1 MPALIKSIKIRLNRL
16 FGKKDTADRDFLLVL
31 FSVVLVAGL
40 MSVLLGPW
48 KAVAVTVAAAV
59 LVAAFLKP
67 EAALLA
73 LAVYTPLE
81 PFLLKFVSDDV
92 YVFARYL
99 PEVLIYVLLA
109 SVAARMVFR
118 KRKLAKTPIDLP
130 FVFFLL
136 VAVTSLVVNLVPPLY
151 GILGLRQIIRF
162 ILIFFIVVYLNPKRE
177 FIRRF
182 TWVMLM
188 VVFFE
193 GVLGLFQAFVGAPMD
208 EFLIPSERK
217 FYESIQLTSGTT
229 QFWSPGSRVFATLG
243 RFDQLGTFLGFFFL
257 IAAGLA
263 YQAKDMVTKKRL
275 LLIIMLAFPAFVLT
289 LSRASWFGFAVGLF
303 VIGVL
308 LMRDNRVRLAF
319 AALAILAV
327 GYLAYSGLAV
337 RYLIDYPEQ
346 TAVER
351 FFEAFSYERWRGEYY
366 GMGRLFWIVQ
376 TVAVVV
382 PSSPLFGVGPGQY
395 GGGAAAAL
403 GNARAYQEL
412 NLPFGVYGTEGY
424 IDNNWFS
431 LWGETGT
438 LGLVFYVWMFVAL
451 GLMALRVFRRSK
463 DPLAR
468 GLALGFIG
476 CLFCVAFQAF
486 LATYLEV
493 RTLALYLWLYAA
505 FVYVLGRRER
515 LTGRR

>member
-1 MPALIKSIKIRLNRL
+1 MSLFLKISAAFKRKPDRI
-16 FGKKDTADRDFLLVL
+16 DRDFLLVL
-31 FSVVLVAGL
+31 FTVVLVAGL
-40 MSVLLGPW
+40 MAVLLGPW
-48 KAVAVTVAAAV
+48 KAIAVTVAVAA
-59 LVAAFLKP
+59 LLAAFLRP

-81 PFLLKFVSDDV
+81 PFLLKFIGDDV

-99 PEVLIYVLLA
+99 PEVLIYVLVA
-109 SVAARMVFR
+109 SVAARIILR
-118 KRKLAKTPIDLP
+118 RRKLTQTPIDLP
-130 FVFFLL
+130 FIFFLL

-162 ILIFFIVVYLNPKRE
+162 ILLFYIVVYMNPQRE

-182 TWVMLM
+182 TWVMLWL
-188 VVFFE
+188 VLAE
-193 GVLGLFQAFVGAPMD
+193 GMLGLLQALVGAPMD

-229 QFWSPGSRVFATLG
+229 QFWSPGARVFATLG

-257 IAAGLA
+257 IATGLF
-263 YQAKDMVTKKRL
+263 YQAKDIVTRKKL
-275 LLIIMLAFPAFVLT
+275 LLIVLLAFPAFLFT
-289 LSRASWFGFAVGLF
+289 LSRASWFGLAIGIF
-303 VIGVL
+303 VIGAI

-319 AALAILAV
+319 AALVLVAV
-327 GYLAYSGLAV
+327 GYLAYSGIAV

-366 GMGRLFWIVQ
+366 GMGRLFWMVQ
-376 TVAVVV
+376 TVSTVV
-382 PSSPLFGVGPGQY
+382 PSAPLFGVGPGQY
-395 GGGAAAAL
+395 GGGAVAAL
-403 GNARAYQEL
+403 NNSSVYEKLG
-412 NLPFGVYGTEGY
+412 LPFGVYGTEGY

-438 LGLVFYVWMFVAL
+438 LGLAFYIWMFVAL
-451 GLMALRVFRRSK
+451 GLMALKVFRESK

-468 GLALGFIG
+468 GLALGLIG
-476 CLFCVAFQAF
+476 CLFAVAFQAF

-493 RTLALYLWLYAA
+493 RTLALYLWVYAA
-505 FVYVLGRRER
+505 FVYVLGRRE
-515 LTGRR
+515 GIFGKK

>member
-1 MPALIKSIKIRLNRL
+1 MPDLIKVIKRKFFRR
-16 FGKKDTADRDFLLVL
+16 KDTFKDRDFLLVL
-31 FSVVLVAGL
+31 VSVVLIAGL
-40 MSVLLGPW
+40 MSVFLGPW
-48 KAVAVTVAAAV
+48 AAVAVIVGV
-59 LVAAFLKP
+59 GILLAAFLKP
-67 EAALLA
+67 EAALLV

-81 PFLLKFVSDDV
+81 PFLLKFVGDDI
-92 YVFARYL
+92 YIFARYF
-99 PEVLIYVLLA
+99 PEVLIYVLVA
-109 SVAARMVFR
+109 SAAARLIAR
-118 KRKLAKTPIDLP
+118 KRKLVQTPIDLP

-136 VAVTSLVVNLVPPLY
+136 VAVTSLVVNMVPPLY
-151 GILGLRQIIRF
+151 GLLGLRQIIRF
-162 ILIFFIVVYLNPKRE
+162 ILLFFVLVYLDPQRE

-182 TWVMLM
+182 TWVMLWF
-188 VVFFE
+188 VLFE
-193 GVLGLFQAFVGAPMD
+193 GVLGLMQAIVGAPMD

-257 IAAGLA
+257 IAAGLI
-263 YQAKDMVTKKRL
+263 YQVKDIVVKKRL
-275 LLIIMLAFPAFVLT
+275 FLIVMLAFPAFILT
-289 LSRASWFGFAVGLF
+289 LSRASWFGFAIGLF
-303 VIGVL
+303 VIGAL

-319 AALAILAV
+319 ASLAIIAV

-366 GMGRLFWIVQ
+366 GMGRLFWVVQ
-376 TVAVVV
+376 TATVVV
-382 PSSPLFGVGPGQY
+382 PSAPLFGVGPGQF

-403 GNARAYQEL
+403 GNAQVYQEL

-438 LGLVFYVWMFVAL
+438 LGLAFYAWMFVAL
-451 GLMALRVFRRSK
+451 GLMALKVFRESK

-468 GLALGFIG
+468 GLALGLIG
-476 CLFCVAFQAF
+476 CLCAVTFQAF

-493 RTLALYLWLYAA
+493 RTLALYLWLYSA
-505 FVYVLGRRER
+505 FVYILGRREGLFGKR
-515 LTGRR
+515 